1 MLEPA
6 KRPSFPALV
15 SDLQFLAKILQRIHF
30 FKKIN
35 KNSLF
40 QKKFHLH
47 FQHIRINA
55 TGFTSHSEENNPSE
69 KC

>member
-6 KRPSFPALV
+6 KRPSFPASV
-15 SDLQFLAKILQRIHF
+15 SDLQFLAKTLQRVHF
-30 FKKIN
+30 LKKIN

-47 FQHIRINA
+47 FQHLRISD
-55 TGFTSHSEENNPSE
+55 TGFTSHSENNPSE